1 MINFEG
7 ESSVEEKR
15 TRGQRTVR
23 TSTSSTSI
31 FGWQRKIRI
40 SKEKP
45 NSIDSLMQFVKS
57 FAGGNSQETISIVS
71 KNVLKRATFCL
82 EVNIFSNF
90 CRTPVVVTP

>member
-1 MINFEG
+1 MISFEG

-40 SKEKP
+40 FKEKH
-45 NSIDSLMQFVKS
+45 NSIDSLVQCVER
-57 FAGGNSQETISIVS
+57 FAEDYSQETIRRGGHFQYF
-71 KNVLKRATFCL
+71 L
-82 EVNIFSNF
+82 
-90 CRTPVVVTP
+90 